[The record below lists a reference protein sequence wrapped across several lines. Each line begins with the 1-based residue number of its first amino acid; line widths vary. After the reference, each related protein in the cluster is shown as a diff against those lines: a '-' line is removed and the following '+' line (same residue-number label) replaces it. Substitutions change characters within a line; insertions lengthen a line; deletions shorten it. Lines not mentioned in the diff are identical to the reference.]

1 MSETQAVLA
10 ANQAFYRAFEQKSIE
25 AMTAVWSRGA
35 GCICI
40 HPGRAPL
47 KGWEQIRQSW
57 EQIFQHTDS
66 IQIAPEI
73 ISAEVSGNLGC
84 VVLLTRLSQIIQGER
99 VDVQSLATNIF
110 GQVNHNWY
118 LIHHHGSPILPAAPN
133 QGTPPGMRPQR
144 GIPPMPPGN
153 MPRRN

>member
-10 ANQAFYRAFEQKSIE
+10 ANQAFYQAFEQKNIE
-25 AMTAVWSRGA
+25 AMSAVWSRGA

-40 HPGRAPL
+40 HPGRPIL
-47 KGWEQIRQSW
+47 KGWDQIRQSW
-57 EQIFQHTDS
+57 DQIFQHTES
-66 IQIAPEI
+66 IQITPEI
-73 ISAEVSGNLGC
+73 VSAEVSGNLGC
-84 VVLLTRLSQIIQGER
+84 VILVTKLVQMIQGNR

-110 GQVNHNWY
+110 GRVNNSWY

-133 QGTPPGMRPQR
+133 QGPPPPGMMPR
-144 GIPPMPPGN
+144 GMPPMPPG